1 MNLHY
6 GEVIEIAEEEGM
18 RMGIVRVGGAPKES
32 AARSPDGRRC
42 PVISFNLRRDG
53 DQQGRRDRR
62 TRKKKMCLAIP
73 GKLIEI
79 STDANG
85 VRMGKANFG
94 GIVKQVCLE
103 YTPEVGMG
111 DYVLVHVGFALSK
124 VDEEEAARTY
134 KALEQMQQ
142 LGELDTPDV
151 TDDEDP
157 FPDESPPGSISRAA

>member
-1 MNLHY
+1 
-6 GEVIEIAEEEGM
+6 
-18 RMGIVRVGGAPKES
+18 
-32 AARSPDGRRC
+32 
-42 PVISFNLRRDG
+42 
-53 DQQGRRDRR
+53 
-62 TRKKKMCLAIP
+62 MCLAIP
-73 GKLIEI
+73 GKLTDITI
-79 STDANG
+79 DANG

-124 VDEEEAARTY
+124 VDEAEAERTY

-151 TDDEDP
+151 LEEEEPLSD
-157 FPDESPPGSISRAA
+157 ISQAA